1 MGCLYFVDGK
11 KRHLGYFAVEAE
23 AAEAYNE
30 AGSST
35 GGGGC
40 RFGCRESA
48 ECAEYIY
55 IYDEAPKEAEWWR
68 RQEDEEGGCEG
79 GDRVMDRCAASL
91 TFCAA
96 WLLSHLLPKFYILRA
111 T

>member
-30 AGSST
+30 AGNST

-48 ECAEYIY
+48 KCAEYIFGVGK
-55 IYDEAPKEAEWWR
+55 DKAF
-68 RQEDEEGGCEG
+68 G
-79 GDRVMDRCAASL
+79 
-91 TFCAA
+91 TFVD
-96 WLLSHLLPKFYILRA
+96 STP
-111 T
+111 